1 MMSENRTEAEREFG
15 SYEEIGMPDHLVPVK
30 IVPRRMDLHS
40 VGCSFH
46 WHEAL
51 EFYCVE
57 QGGVLLL
64 CGGRREWI
72 RAGETGFVNW
82 CRPHRGMAFLADTRY
97 HIVQIGP
104 ELFSGETLL
113 LPGQKEPCGYLSL
126 LLSFGERAP
135 VLLPTFPDLAASLR
149 ELIRLYY
156 EPGPAVRLEEKA
168 AVLHTLAALAKLL
181 IASPGRGESPQ
192 GSGDRVSLEHV
203 RSLLLFLSE
212 NYADPERV
220 SLPALSRRF
229 GLSTPYLCRIF
240 RRCTGMSI
248 VSHLQELRCTRAAA
262 FILSGTPLR
271 EAAERAGFQDYNYFS
286 RVFRQRM
293 GISPLALKKPPETGG
308 SEKARGCGNV
318 VRQR

>member
-126 LLSFGERAP
+126 LLSFGVRELSVLPAA
-135 VLLPTFPDLAASLR
+135 LLPTR
-149 ELIRLYY
+149 K
-156 EPGPAVRLEEKA
+156 AVSRWSLEEAHAVA
-168 AVLHTLAALAKLL
+168 ARAL
-181 IASPGRGESPQ
+181 E
-192 GSGDRVSLEHV
+192 LETENQV
-203 RSLLLFLSE
+203 RAWLEE
-212 NYADPERV
+212 NKR
-220 SLPALSRRF
+220 L
-229 GLSTPYLCRIF
+229 
-240 RRCTGMSI
+240 
-248 VSHLQELRCTRAAA
+248 
-262 FILSGTPLR
+262 
-271 EAAERAGFQDYNYFS
+271 
-286 RVFRQRM
+286 
-293 GISPLALKKPPETGG
+293 
-308 SEKARGCGNV
+308 
-318 VRQR
+318 